1 MAAGRGY
8 TAAGFVIAVLSLTSL
23 PSAQA
28 KPQTFIG
35 TITDN
40 MCPMANH
47 TQMQMGPTDADCVK
61 ACVAAHGA
69 AYVLYDGKKA
79 YELSDQKT
87 PEQFAACAS
96 PAHST
101 RRRTRSRCSQSPRPS
116 NPQIR
121 RGRLKPAPTHE
132 AEAAPTREAR
142 RRHGYR
148 RLPVIP
154 PSTPRRI

>member
-1 MAAGRGY
+1 MAAGRSY
-8 TAAGFVIAVLSLTSL
+8 KAAGLVIAVFALTSL

-40 MCPMANH
+40 MCPMASH

-87 PEQFAACAS
+87 PEQFAAQRVRVTGTLDAKTNKI
-96 PAHST
+96 AV
-101 RRRTRSRCSQSPRPS
+101 QS
-116 NPQIR
+116 I
-121 RGRLKPAPTHE
+121 T
-132 AEAAPTREAR
+132 AAK
-142 RRHGYR
+142 
-148 RLPVIP
+148 
-154 PSTPRRI
+154 